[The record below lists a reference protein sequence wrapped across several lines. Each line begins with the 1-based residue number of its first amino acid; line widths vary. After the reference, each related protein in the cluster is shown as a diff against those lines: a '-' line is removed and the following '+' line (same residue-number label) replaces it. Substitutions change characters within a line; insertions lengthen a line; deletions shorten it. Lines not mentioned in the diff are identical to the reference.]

1 MGAFQ
6 AARVDHV
13 QINVTDLDRA
23 KQFYAG
29 VLELEEVPRPES
41 FDFAGAWYRI
51 DDVDLHLVVREREPV
66 SARHFCL
73 WVEDVHQ
80 AAVSLEAGGY
90 QVSWE
95 TKFKILGVDRFFVS
109 DPDENRIEV
118 QGPDGTGASRWEST
132 NPASTT
138 SPTV

>member
-6 AARVDHV
+6 GARVEHL

-23 KQFYAG
+23 KQFYGG

-51 DDVDLHLVVREREPV
+51 REVDLHLVVREREPV

-73 WVEDVHQ
+73 WVTDVRE
-80 AAVSLEAGGY
+80 AAGKLKAGGHPI
-90 QVSWE
+90 SWQRS
-95 TKFKILGVDRFFVS
+95 FKIPGVDRFFVF
-109 DPDENRIEV
+109 DPDDNRIEV
-118 QGPDGTGASRWEST
+118 QGPDGTGQSRCEST
-132 NPASTT
+132 ARH
-138 SPTV
+138 